1 MTALE
6 PVLGT
11 EISDDSDD
19 TTARQLT
26 TLKGWRAFA
35 AVLGAALDED
45 EDDRL
50 GEHVG
55 AWCAVRVEG
64 VVVTMAL

>member
-1 MTALE
+1 M
-6 PVLGT
+6 PGNGHVRFGP
-11 EISDDSDD
+11 
-19 TTARQLT
+19 
-26 TLKGWRAFA
+26 
-35 AVLGAALDED
+35 VLGAALDED